1 MIAHRYNILL
11 DKINALIQ
19 ETVQK
24 ETAQSHAQLKALQ
37 YQINPH
43 FIYNTLSVSPDT
55 PRKTDRIPL
64 QNLSLLS
71 VRFCVI
77 ILKMTVCMLP
87 LIPSYTVHTL

>member
-43 FIYNTLSVSPDT
+43 FIYNTLSVFSGYASQNGQDT
-55 PRKTDRIPL
+55 LAESIASFG
-64 QNLSLLS
+64 Q
-71 VRFCVI
+71 
-77 ILKMTVCMLP
+77 ILRYNIKK
-87 LIPSYTVHTL
+87 